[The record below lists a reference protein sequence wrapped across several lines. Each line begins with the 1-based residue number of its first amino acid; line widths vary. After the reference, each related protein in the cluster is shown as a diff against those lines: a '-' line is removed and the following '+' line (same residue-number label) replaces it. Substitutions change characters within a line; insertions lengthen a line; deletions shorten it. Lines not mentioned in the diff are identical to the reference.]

1 MLETVYTVLQ
11 VLGNFMEEQG
21 AKKPRCHFGKDGGTC
36 SMRYVALFLNTS
48 QKSGHEL
55 VQELENK
62 LMDRIGS
69 PETHSHIHAHLVY
82 DKSRITTQ

>member
-1 MLETVYTVLQ
+1 
-11 VLGNFMEEQG
+11 MEEQG